1 LTNLYLAPSKTL
13 IMAQPPRPAATSA
26 TSTATR
32 TTTATKT
39 TKAVVDDT
47 PMFGKINLTLM
58 LAGAVLIILGMIL
71 MAGGRSS
78 NPSVFLYEE
87 VYSTTRIT
95 LAPILIIIGIL
106 VEVVA
111 IFRQPKVDIAQ
122 KGVVS

>member
-1 LTNLYLAPSKTL
+1 
-13 IMAQPPRPAATSA
+13 MAQPPRPAATST